1 MRVRRWSWIFTGIV
15 AAVLALVYVAPRVQ
29 AGPKSEGT
37 VRVAGTNA
45 LLAPISLPMM
55 AMPDV
60 MKDSTPTP
68 YHRVDGF
75 ASTLPKG
82 QQWGSVT
89 GVAVNHGHIWI
100 VQRCG
105 QNSCDGTPDDPIVEF
120 DMSGKVI
127 NSFGG
132 GLFVSP
138 HGLTFDKAGDFYV
151 ADYQGNKANTKGRVV
166 YKFNQD
172 GKILMTL
179 GTPGV
184 AGSGPNQFSE
194 PNEVAIAPDG
204 DLFIVDGH
212 SIRPDSAARV
222 VKLSPD
228 GKFIKAWGKVGD
240 GPSEFKLPHTLRF
253 DGEGRLW
260 VADRDNN
267 RLQVFDQDG
276 KYIAEYK
283 QFGRPVGL
291 DIEGDTIIVA
301 DSESTAMSNPG
312 YTRGR
317 GITIANWKTL
327 KVTAFI
333 PLEGDDGKPGTSG
346 PEDVYMTGG
355 AVYAGFITQKQFVK
369 YAK

>member
-1 MRVRRWSWIFTGIV
+1 MRFGRWNMGILGILMMALGIV
-15 AAVLALVYVAPRVQ
+15 ALKAYPAPT
-29 AGPKSEGT
+29 PK
-37 VRVAGTNA
+37 
-45 LLAPISLPMM
+45 

-60 MKDSTPTP
+60 LKDSTPTP
-68 YHRVDGF
+68 YHKVDGF
-75 ASTLPKG
+75 AGTLPKG

-89 GVAVNHGHIWI
+89 GVGVYGGHVWV

-105 QNSCDGTPDDPIVEF
+105 QNSCDGTKDDPIIEF
-120 DMSGKVI
+120 DMSGKPI
-127 NSFGG
+127 KSFGA

-138 HGLTFDKAGDFYV
+138 HGLTFDKSGNFYV
-151 ADYQGNKANTKGRVV
+151 ADYQGKPDKGRVV

-194 PNEVAIAPDG
+194 PNEVAIAPNG
-204 DLFIVDGH
+204 DLFVADGH
-212 SIRPDSAARV
+212 SARPDSAARI

-228 GKFIKAWGKVGD
+228 GKFIKAWGKIGD
-240 GPSEFKLPHTLRF
+240 GPGEFKLPHTLRF

-260 VADRDNN
+260 VADRQNN

-301 DSESTAMSNPG
+301 DSESTPQSNPG

-317 GITIANWKTL
+317 GITLANWKTL

-346 PEDVYMTGG
+346 PEDVKMSGG
-355 AVYAGFITQKQFVK
+355 AVYAGMITQKLFVK
-369 YAK
+369 YIK